1 MKRKFVGGR
10 GRTPYQKPWKVTG
23 IQTAV
28 FWLAHDPLVALKK
41 IEGGRNRPGRARGR
55 LTGYREKDLV
65 RLRKI
70 ADKEAKRIYRHMT
83 EKKMFAADN
92 NVAEEALTEVIS
104 ILRQPGHPKDKLAA
118 AKTLLEYTQRKPVAS
133 SEVTLNQAETFLEA
147 VLDDMAETKEPTDG
161 SETS

>member
-1 MKRKFVGGR
+1 
-10 GRTPYQKPWKVTG
+10 
-23 IQTAV
+23 
-28 FWLAHDPLVALKK
+28 
-41 IEGGRNRPGRARGR
+41 
-55 LTGYREKDLV
+55 
-65 RLRKI
+65 
-70 ADKEAKRIYRHMT
+70 MT

-147 VLDDMAETKEPTDG
+147 VLDDIEAAKEPTDG